1 MHQSLSDAIEDYQRW
16 RRSQHIGKNTMKN
29 EASILRRFLSA
40 NGNIQCRQIS
50 DVHVTRHM
58 EAASKVRSPD
68 SLKLDHTVLSTFFK
82 WMRHTKRLP
91 IDRDPMFGRR
101 APKTIRKERNRLHV
115 SAFPSVLEAAEKKA
129 LRDRA
134 LVATIMYTLLRDQD
148 VADLRVRDL
157 DLNAGY
163 LMCRIKKTNQED
175 RLPVSAELD
184 SEMRRWLTHYTEQ
197 VGPLK
202 PHYFLVPRIATTPVR
217 GGDQGRFCRV
227 ITTLRPEERFARGG
241 KVVQAAL
248 REAGFPV
255 FDESGESLRE
265 GSHTLRRSGAR
276 ALFDQLVADGYDG
289 ALRVVQA
296 MLHHSSVEQT
306 ERYIG
311 ITADK
316 RTRDDLLRGKQMY
329 RFGGG
334 DVVSMV
340 R

>member
-1 MHQSLSDAIEDYQRW
+1 MHQSLSDAIEDYERW
-16 RRSQHIGKNTMKN
+16 RRSQHIGKQTIRN
-29 EASILRRFLSA
+29 EASILRRFLSV
-40 NGNIQCRQIS
+40 NGNIQCRQIG
-50 DVHVTRHM
+50 DIHVTRHM
-58 EAASKVRSPD
+58 EDAAKTRSPE
-68 SLKLDHTVLSTFFK
+68 SMRLDHTVLATLFE
-82 WMRHTKRLP
+82 WMRHTKRMAS
-91 IDRDPMFGRR
+91 DCDPMYGRR
-101 APKTIRKERNRLHV
+101 PPRTVRKERNRLHV
-115 SAFPSVLEAAEKKA
+115 SAFPAVLDAAEAKTP
-129 LRDRA
+129 RDRA

-148 VADLRVRDL
+148 VADLRIRDL

-163 LMCRIKKTNQED
+163 LMCRIRKTRQED

-184 SEMRRWLTHYTEQ
+184 TEMRKWLTHYTEQ
-197 VGPLK
+197 VGELK
-202 PHYFLVPRIATTPVR
+202 PHYYLIPRIKPVPIQ
-217 GGDQGRFCRV
+217 GGERARF
-227 ITTLRPEERFARGG
+227 THTLTLLRPEERFARGG

-248 REAGFPV
+248 RNAGFPV
-255 FDESGESLRE
+255 TDSDGESLRE

-311 ITADK
+311 ITADR

-334 DVVSMV
+334 EVVSLV